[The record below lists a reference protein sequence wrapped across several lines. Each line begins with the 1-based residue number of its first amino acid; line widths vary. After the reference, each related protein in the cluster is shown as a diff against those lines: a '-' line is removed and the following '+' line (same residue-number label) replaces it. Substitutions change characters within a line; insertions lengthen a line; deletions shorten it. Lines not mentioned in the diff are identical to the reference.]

1 MEEKMISENTFKL
14 TLEQEF
20 LMNVAKQSAEGLS
33 RAQMLDLLM
42 ETARLAMI
50 KDNIIR
56 DLMKEK
62 LLNEEI

>member
-1 MEEKMISENTFKL
+1 MISENAFKL

-20 LMNVAKQSAEGLS
+20 LISIAKQSAEDMS
-33 RAQMLDLLM
+33 HAQMLDLLM